1 MACGRGGDAQSAR
14 GPAQGDRD
22 GERGTH
28 TLELAAEEEDLEVQE
43 RPRALW
49 VEVRLAKLAQD
60 GGEVAQAVLL
70 VRRLALALGLAHE
83 RQLEPQPVLGR
94 LRHAGHVAPRDLD
107 APDKLVQ
114 GVLVRVARVGQVP
127 DALVVLG
134 EEPVAQELGQAAVRG
149 VEPRLEV
156 RDEALLELLD
166 RLLVLGRERERLLG
180 VTRSQ
185 EVVDAGPD
193 GRVVGDL
200 WRRATTR
207 VSAMERTGRPQTGR
221 DAPRE
226 PSWPT
231 CRSSGT

>member
-1 MACGRGGDAQSAR
+1 MTPRGARGG
-14 GPAQGDRD
+14 
-22 GERGTH
+22 ERQLRRAVNEGQCESRTH
-28 TLELAAEEEDLEVQE
+28 TLELATEEEDLEVEE
-43 RPRALW
+43 RPRALR
-49 VEVRLAKLAQD
+49 VEVRLAELAQD

-94 LRHAGHVAPRDLD
+94 LRDAGDVPARDLD
-107 APDKLVQ
+107 AADELVQ
-114 GVLVRVARVGQVP
+114 GVLVGVARVGQVP

-166 RLLVLGRERERLLG
+166 RLLVLSRKGERLLG
-180 VTRSQ
+180 VTRAQ

-200 WRRATTR
+200 QRGRTSR
-207 VSAMERTGRPQTGR
+207 VS
-221 DAPRE
+221 
-226 PSWPT
+226 
-231 CRSSGT
+231 